1 MTYHETYYEIINECH
16 SVLSLITEDD
26 TNQLIDAIL
35 SADKVF
41 FVGVGRVLLSLQA
54 ICKRFNHIGIQA
66 FFVGEINEPAI
77 SPDDLLIVASGSGES
92 IIPVEIAKKAYE
104 LHAKIALISSNPC
117 STISALSN
125 IFVRIPAQS
134 KLGLV
139 EEVKSYQP
147 MTSLFEQSVLLYGD
161 TLSKMI
167 IDRKHLDMNALWKHH
182 ANLE

>member
-1 MTYHETYYEIINECH
+1 MTYHETYYKIINECH

-77 SPDDLLIVASGSGES
+77 SPDDLLIVASGSGDLR
-92 IIPVEIAKKAYE
+92 K
-104 LHAKIALISSNPC
+104 SSA
-117 STISALSN
+117 SSMLS
-125 IFVRIPAQS
+125 S
-134 KLGLV
+134 
-139 EEVKSYQP
+139 S
-147 MTSLFEQSVLLYGD
+147 S
-161 TLSKMI
+161 
-167 IDRKHLDMNALWKHH
+167 
-182 ANLE
+182 